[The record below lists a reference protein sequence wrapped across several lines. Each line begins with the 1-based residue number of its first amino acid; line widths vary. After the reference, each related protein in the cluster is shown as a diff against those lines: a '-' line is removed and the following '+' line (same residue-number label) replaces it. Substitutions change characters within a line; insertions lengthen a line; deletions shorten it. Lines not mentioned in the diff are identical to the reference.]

1 MYQDP
6 IPFHRPSVLI
16 LDEPTNGLDP
26 AGIREIRDYLR
37 KLAREERLA
46 VVVSSHLLSEME
58 MMCDRFAIIQH
69 GKLVTIESVQE
80 LSQQTE
86 KVLFIV
92 EPKEKAAQMV
102 KAHDPHLDVRL
113 VEQGLEVTL
122 DYKDIPRLN
131 AMLVAEGIN
140 VYGIHVLAKSLE
152 ERFLEMTGGNEIA

>member
-1 MYQDP
+1 
-6 IPFHRPSVLI
+6 
-16 LDEPTNGLDP
+16 
-26 AGIREIRDYLR
+26 
-37 KLAREERLA
+37 
-46 VVVSSHLLSEME
+46 
-58 MMCDRFAIIQH
+58 
-69 GKLVTIESVQE
+69 
-80 LSQQTE
+80 
-86 KVLFIV
+86 
-92 EPKEKAAQMV
+92 MV